1 MRVDTEAGAESTTST
16 TTISHA
22 ATLEKR
28 DSSRNE
34 SQRLPISNTDAG
46 FSPITI
52 TFADNMHDT
61 SEDKAL
67 YIPPPWQQD
76 RGQPIVEVDDA
87 ANGCKRTIS
96 VDAQIVNAGTS
107 RRRFKDRLPRTETL
121 ERVASSMF
129 VVGPS
134 TTHGVNA
141 QSRPL
146 DQPLSQQLDLPEL
159 SSHATIGR
167 NSQFHNLTA
176 EDREVLGGIEYRSL
190 KLLLKIVTGKST
202 SRA

>member
-1 MRVDTEAGAESTTST
+1 
-16 TTISHA
+16 
-22 ATLEKR
+22 
-28 DSSRNE
+28 
-34 SQRLPISNTDAG
+34 
-46 FSPITI
+46 
-52 TFADNMHDT
+52 MHDT
-61 SEDKAL
+61 SQNKAL
-67 YIPPPWQQD
+67 YIPPPWQRDQ
-76 RGQPIVEVDDA
+76 GQPIVEVDDA
-87 ANGCKRTIS
+87 ANGCSKSSSSIPTMAGLIPVAERTIS
-96 VDAQIVNAGTS
+96 VDTQMVNAGTS

-134 TTHGVNA
+134 STHGVKA

-190 KLLLKIVTGKST
+190 KLLFKIVTGKSAP
-202 SRA
+202 RA